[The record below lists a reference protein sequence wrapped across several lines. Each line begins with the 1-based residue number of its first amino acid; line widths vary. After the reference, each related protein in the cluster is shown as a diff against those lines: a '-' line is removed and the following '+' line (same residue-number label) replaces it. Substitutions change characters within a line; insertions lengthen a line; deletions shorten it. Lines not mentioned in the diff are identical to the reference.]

1 MKKILI
7 LSTLK
12 LVIGGII
19 IGVFHQ
25 YDLVLAIVLG
35 LKIIHSIYSS
45 VKNNTYSPIF
55 VAGLVFTGLMGVL
68 VEHLGTTYNHWEY
81 HDVTSQ
87 VPKWLFFGWAGAF
100 VLMYRIEVQIY
111 TQFPNLSNATRNS
124 LILLMAL
131 FFPAL
136 GEMIAINLGT
146 WTYFWPYQLFGVPLL
161 AIVGLTFI
169 HYFTHVAFSF
179 ISKKLGI
186 KDVVFN
192 PIQPLTVINIEN
204 KH

>member
-12 LVIGGII
+12 LIIGGII

-25 YDLVLAIVLG
+25 YDLILAIVLG

-81 HDVTSQ
+81 HDVASQ
-87 VPKWLFFGWAGAF
+87 VPRWLFFGWAGAF

-111 TQFPNLSNATRNS
+111 TQFPNLSKASRNA

-146 WTYFWPYQLFGVPLL
+146 WTYFWPYQLFGVPFL

-169 HYFTHVAFSF
+169 
-179 ISKKLGI
+179 LR
-186 KDVVFN
+186 
-192 PIQPLTVINIEN
+192 
-204 KH
+204 